1 MLGRTRHYPS
11 TRPRRRAGLLC
22 LSQGCLTDGRSDNLW
37 HVCPG
42 RGRNVEEGWG
52 EGASRCG
59 MTQRFGML
67 EEIPPCWK
75 KTAEG
80 WNVGYCSFL
89 AAFLLRQHAR
99 THTTTLAQNLLAFA
113 WHHGM
118 ERTKRGWGEERVGGW
133 RSGPKKIF
141 METAMHA
148 PQRSEGDISW
158 VGIHYT
164 TL

>member
-1 MLGRTRHYPS
+1 ML
-11 TRPRRRAGLLC
+11 
-22 LSQGCLTDGRSDNLW
+22 D
-37 HVCPG
+37 
-42 RGRNVEEGWG
+42 
-52 EGASRCG
+52 
-59 MTQRFGML
+59 
-67 EEIPPCWK
+67 
-75 KTAEG
+75 TALF
-80 WNVGYCSFL
+80 WL
-89 AAFLLRQHAR
+89 HFLLRQHAR

-118 ERTKRGWGEERVGGW
+118 ERTKRGWGRGRGGGW